1 MEMIQVKENVQ
12 VEKKCH
18 QKDFHYRFE
27 KELGMAKD
35 KESGKAA
42 PCYVKVSIRSEELI
56 PEEQLN
62 SWHMSRAPLYNP
74 AHVYTEAELLHIT
87 PITEEEYK
95 EKQVE
100 GSKVQVGD
108 ILSFYL

>member
-1 MEMIQVKENVQ
+1 
-12 VEKKCH
+12 
-18 QKDFHYRFE
+18 
-27 KELGMAKD
+27 
-35 KESGKAA
+35 
-42 PCYVKVSIRSEELI
+42 
-56 PEEQLN
+56 
-62 SWHMSRAPLYNP
+62 MSRAPLYNP